1 MFKCWKIQNFK
12 SFKSPPSLPM
22 SKINVLAGAN
32 SSGKS
37 TIIQSMLLL
46 KQTVQYGSPERGV
59 ALNGPL
65 LRMGEF
71 GDIRNFDAEGA
82 NVTIEFELRPENENE
97 FGSWRSH
104 GVLPYQTTGLNDVA
118 LLRMETE
125 LGQDFVQ
132 EADGAVRSKLALR
145 RAHFAAYFNDEE
157 AKEPQFMDLVSVG
170 KAAIGEI
177 SVAFNAF
184 RVQVDDDSEDQL
196 AASRPKLEIVGG
208 TARHFLPEYLLL
220 KYDAAA
226 QRAAELAAYLC
237 SNPSSLL
244 TRSSQGEQEI
254 PTGVVAVVNDWLSNK
269 KATLI
274 DTGPPV
280 TANLVRHRIAPL
292 LYGGTTRNFS
302 SAHLRSDRSR
312 SEEAILRGL
321 LTEAMLAETES
332 NTAYDVD
339 MPRALKLAT
348 DYVREFFRKGVRYL
362 GPLRDAPRPVYPLEA
377 LESSTD
383 VGYRGEHTAAVFQL
397 NSNASVAVHL
407 PPKDDFDADY
417 FQYAQSATLSLHDA
431 TVQWLAYLGVADE
444 VKATDSGVFGN
455 QLKVANGNT
464 NRWHDLTNVGVGV
477 SQVLPLVVTS
487 LLAPAGSVLI
497 FEQPELH
504 LHPRV
509 QARLADFFIALALD
523 GKQMVLE
530 THSEYLIDRLRLRI
544 ALSDDPDVGQLVN
557 ILFTERHGEE
567 SKITPV
573 EVSEYGAISNW
584 PKDFFDQSQKDV
596 ARLLKAAA
604 SKRARK
610 ANKK

>member
-1 MFKCWKIQNFK
+1 MFKYWKIQNFK
-12 SFKSPPSLPM
+12 SFKSAPPLPM
-22 SKINVLAGAN
+22 SKINILAGAN

-46 KQTVQYGSPERGV
+46 KQTIQYGSPARGI

-71 GDIRNFDAEGA
+71 GDVRNFDAEGA
-82 NVTIEFELRPENENE
+82 NVSIEFELKPENESE
-97 FGSWRSH
+97 FGGWYSS
-104 GVLPYQTTGLNDVA
+104 GVLPLHTTGMDDVTS
-118 LLRMETE
+118 LRMETE

-132 EADGAVRSKLALR
+132 DADGAVKSKLALR
-145 RAHFAAYFNDEE
+145 RAFFSARFKDEE
-157 AKEPQFMDLVSVG
+157 AQEPQFIELIS
-170 KAAIGEI
+170 IGQSQTDDI
-177 SVAFNAF
+177 SAAFNF
-184 RVQVDDDSEDQL
+184 RVRTDESSREQL
-196 AASRPKLEIVGG
+196 ASNRPKLEIVGG
-208 TARHFLPEYLLL
+208 ATRHFLPDYLLM

-226 QRAAELAAYLC
+226 QRAADLAAYLC

-244 TRSSQGEQEI
+244 SRASHGEQEV
-254 PTGVVAVVNDWLSNK
+254 PAGVVAVVNTWLSDK

-274 DTGPPV
+274 DVGAAV
-280 TANLVRHRIAPL
+280 TANTVRHRIAPI
-292 LYGGTTRNFS
+292 LYGGTQRTVVS
-302 SAHLRSDRSR
+302 SLLRTDRSR
-312 SEEAILRGL
+312 SEEAILRTI
-321 LTEAMLAETES
+321 LTDAMLAETEPKA
-332 NTAYDVD
+332 TYDFD
-339 MPRALKLAT
+339 MPRALKIST

-397 NSNASVAVHL
+397 NGNTKLKVHL
-407 PPKDDFDADY
+407 PPTDTFEEDY
-417 FQYAQSATLSLHDA
+417 FTYARDASLSLHDA
-431 TVQWLAYLGVADE
+431 TVCWLAYLGVADE
-444 VKATDSGVFGN
+444 VKATDRGVFGN
-455 QLKVANGNT
+455 TLQVATGDN

-477 SQVLPLVVTS
+477 SQVLPLIVTS
-487 LLAPAGSVLI
+487 LLAPPGSVLI

-509 QARLADFFIALALD
+509 QARLADFFVALALD

-544 ALSDDPDVGQLVN
+544 AMSDDPEVAQFVN
-557 ILFTERHGEE
+557 IMFTEQFGGE
-567 SKITPV
+567 SKITPI
-573 EVSEYGAISNW
+573 EVSEFGAISNW

-604 SKRARK
+604 SKRAKKNSRK
-610 ANKK
+610 